1 MFQKSEVQWMLNC
14 CLAKGCFIL
23 NLKQGKPSWFLNSV
37 GTGFLDRLAC
47 WAEAI
52 GMKFNMSKCWVLH
65 FSHNTNQCYKPGAER
80 LDACVEEMGLEVLA
94 DA

>member
-1 MFQKSEVQWMLNC
+1 M
-14 CLAKGCFIL
+14 
-23 NLKQGKPSWFLNSV
+23 NSV

-52 GMKFNMSKCWVLH
+52 GMKCNMSKCWVLH

>member
-1 MFQKSEVQWMLNC
+1 M
-14 CLAKGCFIL
+14 
-23 NLKQGKPSWFLNSV
+23 NSV

-47 WAEAI
+47 WAETI
-52 GMKFNMSKCWVLH
+52 GMKFNIKCWVLH
-65 FSHNTNQCYKPGAER
+65 FGHGNTNQRYKPGAER